1 MNYCIKCMEFMQNDS
16 NTCNHCGAKQNKK
29 APAHHLPIGT
39 ILNNRYYV
47 GCFLGENDFEITYI
61 GKDVLLDQTI
71 VIKEYFPNKLV
82 KRNSHKSLDVINAE
96 CTGSY
101 NYELSRDTFIQE
113 ANALQ
118 KLNGLESLID
128 ILDIF
133 AEHNTA
139 YYVRDY
145 VLGTTI
151 ERYVEENGIIDEHK
165 LVEQI
170 LPIIKSLGIINN
182 AGIFHCNISPDSIML
197 LENGSAKLFDFGLAI
212 HSLVVSDNSL
222 LIENPS
228 GYIAIETYARRP
240 NLVDATD
247 VFSVC
252 ATLYKGITG
261 IAPPDTLERHIK
273 DDIKSPYALGMSIA
287 PHIEYAIMKGL
298 SLQQEGRY
306 QNMAQLFSALGGEDA
321 EKDSSS
327 SDKSTEQ
334 DESIEANNQ
343 DTIDKPTPN
352 VRVRFTFE

>member
-1 MNYCIKCMEFMQNDS
+1 MNYCNKCMEYIQNGGNICDE
-16 NTCNHCGAKQNKK
+16 CEAKHSKK
-29 APAHHLPIGT
+29 IPKHHLPVGT

-47 GCFLGENDFEITYI
+47 GCSIGENDFEITYI
-61 GKDVLLDQTI
+61 GKDILLDQTI
-71 VIKEYFPNKLV
+71 VIKEYFPRKLV
-82 KRNSHKSLDVINAE
+82 KRNTHKSLDVINVE

-101 NYELSRDTFIQE
+101 NYELSRETFIKE

-197 LENGSAKLFDFGLAI
+197 LEDGSAKLFDFGLAI

-261 IAPPDTLERHIK
+261 IAPPDTLERYIK
-273 DDIKSPYALGMSIA
+273 DDIKSPYALGMNIA

-306 QNMAQLFSALGGEDA
+306 QNMGQLFSALGGEDPQN
-321 EKDSSS
+321 DSFLI
-327 SDKSTEQ
+327 DKSTEQ
-334 DESIEANNQ
+334 DDSIKANNQ
-343 DTIDKPTPN
+343 GTIDKPKPN